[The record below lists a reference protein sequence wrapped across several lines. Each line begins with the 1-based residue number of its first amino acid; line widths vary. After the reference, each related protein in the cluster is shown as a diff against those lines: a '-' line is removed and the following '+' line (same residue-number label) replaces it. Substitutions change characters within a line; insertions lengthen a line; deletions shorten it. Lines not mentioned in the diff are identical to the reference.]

1 MHCHAADIAS
11 VLCVAIDRE
20 TGRAKGFAHI
30 QFDSL
35 EGAAKALG
43 MSGQDFGGREIFI
56 DTAQERT
63 GGGGGGSFGG
73 AAGGGGFERPP
84 RSESYSLLPRVSC
97 IQLKKTVA
105 ASAVFWLHYGDWL
118 HIGMTIS
125 MTSQN
130 VLQRWTVGQC
140 WQQQGAR
147 NVWSEFVCLGP
158 IDT

>member
-1 MHCHAADIAS
+1 MHCVAHTVS
-11 VLCVAIDRE
+11 VLCAAVDRE

-73 AAGGGGFERPP
+73 GAGGGGFERPP
-84 RSESYSLLPRVSC
+84 RSVSRPFPCLFIVHRLLCSCSFERCQGQDSGLIAAC
-97 IQLKKTVA
+97 IQ
-105 ASAVFWLHYGDWL
+105 SSCCF
-118 HIGMTIS
+118 
-125 MTSQN
+125 
-130 VLQRWTVGQC
+130 
-140 WQQQGAR
+140 
-147 NVWSEFVCLGP
+147 
-158 IDT
+158 

>member
-1 MHCHAADIAS
+1 MSVSCAA
-11 VLCVAIDRE
+11 VDRE

-63 GGGGGGSFGG
+63 GGGSFGG

-84 RSESYSLLPRVSC
+84 RSMSRPFACLFIFRSLLRSSFD
-97 IQLKKTVA
+97 I
-105 ASAVFWLHYGDWL
+105 
-118 HIGMTIS
+118 
-125 MTSQN
+125 
-130 VLQRWTVGQC
+130 
-140 WQQQGAR
+140 
-147 NVWSEFVCLGP
+147 VCKG
-158 IDT
+158 

>member
-1 MHCHAADIAS
+1 MHCLAHSAS
-11 VLCVAIDRE
+11 VLCAAIDRE

-43 MSGQDFGGREIFI
+43 MSGQDIGGREIFI

-84 RSESYSLLPRVSC
+84 RSGSYSFSC
-97 IQLKKTVA
+97 IYLFMDCCLRQGEIPPIARYRADCILLSC
-105 ASAVFWLHYGDWL
+105 SA
-118 HIGMTIS
+118 
-125 MTSQN
+125 
-130 VLQRWTVGQC
+130 
-140 WQQQGAR
+140 
-147 NVWSEFVCLGP
+147 
-158 IDT
+158 